1 MKTLSEMCQTGLL
14 VHEGQLHYYD
24 DITEAISRYNEI
36 NKQG

>member
-1 MKTLSEMCQTGLL
+1 LL

-24 DITEAISRYNEI
+24 DISEAISRYNKI